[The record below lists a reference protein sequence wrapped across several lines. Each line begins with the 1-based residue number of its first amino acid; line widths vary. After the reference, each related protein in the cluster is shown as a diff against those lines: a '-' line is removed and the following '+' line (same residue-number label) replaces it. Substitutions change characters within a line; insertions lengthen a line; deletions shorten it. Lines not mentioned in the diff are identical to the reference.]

1 MPFLFAVFLTIFII
15 MGLTEVSIPLLWIY
29 YIFSLVLG

>member
-1 MPFLFAVFLTIFII
+1 MPFLFALFMTVLII

-29 YIFSLVLG
+29 YVFSLLLF